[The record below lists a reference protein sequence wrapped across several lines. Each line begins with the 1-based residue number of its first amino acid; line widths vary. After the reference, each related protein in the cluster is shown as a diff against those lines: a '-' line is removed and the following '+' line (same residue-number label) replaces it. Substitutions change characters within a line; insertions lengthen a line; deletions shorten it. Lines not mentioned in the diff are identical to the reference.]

1 MSEDDKE
8 SRPLD
13 LGAWEPQE
21 PPADF
26 ADRVMAE
33 LESSSKNEST
43 KNEVV
48 PLVPRRRRW
57 PFVAGGLA
65 LAAAVLVGIGFHA
78 SPPSQGEL
86 ITKERVEVRI
96 GTRGLAVLE
105 PGAKV
110 QWNGDDVVQSQGD
123 VFYRV
128 EPGARFT
135 VHTPAGD
142 VEVRGTCFSI
152 KVHEMNKRDLK
163 VAAGSTILSALAF
176 VAVYEGKVAVS
187 HASERV
193 ELTAGQTAQSGNG
206 TVRLTNGE
214 SPADIE
220 LALANAN
227 SNGDDDPQVA
237 ANRNLVHQI
246 GEYRHR
252 LESLESEKTELK
264 TKLAKS
270 ENALSASKDGAPAVV
285 KPEFDV
291 TPEDWKEFAKDGT
304 IKYQNP
310 CIDLKGG
317 WTPSPEKLNQLG
329 LSPDDAAP
337 IKNAYKASSE
347 RLWATIKPLCVAAVG
362 GNEDIATRIGPD
374 TCVFIVSDMEKER
387 DPEGV
392 MKTRKLIGQ
401 IRAGE
406 APMPAPN
413 AAMSPVMKLFLSLT
427 GESKNFENDLAQ
439 TFGPEEARRLTY
451 ADGMCMHHS
460 VWGSGS
466 KK

>member
-1 MSEDDKE
+1 MSDDDEK
-8 SRPLD
+8 LD
-13 LGAWEPQE
+13 LGAWEPQR

-26 ADRVMAE
+26 ADRVMTRIEAE
-33 LESSSKNEST
+33 PTTN
-43 KNEVV
+43 VV
-48 PLVPRRRRW
+48 PLAPRRRRW
-57 PFVAGGLA
+57 PFVTGGLA
-65 LAAAVLVGIGFHA
+65 LAAAVLVGIGFTTSA
-78 SPPSQGEL
+78 PSTGEL

-96 GTRGLAVLE
+96 GKRGLAVLE

-135 VHTPAGD
+135 VHTPGGD

-152 KVHEMNKRDLK
+152 KVREMNKRDFK
-163 VAAGSTILSALAF
+163 VAATSTVLSALAF

-187 HASERV
+187 HAGERV
-193 ELTAGQTAQSGNG
+193 ELGAGQTAQSGNG
-206 TVRLTNGE
+206 TVRLTSGE
-214 SPADIE
+214 SPSDIE

-227 SNGDDDPQVA
+227 ANGDDDPQVA
-237 ANRNLVHQI
+237 ANRNLVRQI

-252 LESLESEKTELK
+252 LESLESEKNDLN
-264 TKLAKS
+264 TKLQKS
-270 ENALSASKDGAPAVV
+270 QQALSASKDGAPAVL
-285 KPEFDV
+285 KPDFDV
-291 TPEDWKEFAKDGT
+291 TADDWKEFAKDGT

-317 WTPSPEKLNQLG
+317 WSPSPEKLNQLG

-337 IKNAYKASSE
+337 IKNAYKTSSE

-362 GNEDIATRIGPD
+362 SEQIATRIGPD
-374 TCVFIVSDMEKER
+374 TCVFIVSDMEKDR

-392 MKTRKLIGQ
+392 MKTRKLVGQ

-406 APMPAPN
+406 AQMPPAN
-413 AAMSPVMKLFLSLT
+413 EQTPVMKLFLALT
-427 GESKNFENDLAQ
+427 GESKQFENDLAQ
-439 TFGPEEARRLTY
+439 SFGPEEARRLTY

-460 VWGSGS
+460 VWGSG